1 MASPP
6 GLIPLPPNIGSITSS
21 QLIGTL
27 LNFFLFGTLFI
38 QVYVYNA
45 CFPKDRPAIKWL
57 VYSVFLG
64 MALCICFNAADAHY
78 WYGSG
83 FGDIIKFGLAHFAPL
98 YISIMGSVIALA
110 VQLFFCYRISVFR
123 SGAIWW
129 SAIIAAISF
138 LQAAGGMGA
147 GIKTFIASNEQH
159 DSERTVYIYLW
170 LVGDAVADLLI
181 AGTMT
186 HLLTKASEPQTQDII
201 RGVVRLLIETNTF
214 SASVAIIGLAL
225 FAGMPD
231 SNYWL
236 VPCMILPGI
245 YANTLLVLLNIR
257 AAPTQSHLRADYVS
271 AESQYASDGTFTAN
285 ASSAAHWKAAG
296 PATLRPLRGE
306 IDYAAGHT
314 PAEIPMDAFV
324 AAPNPHEEDAR
335 RVRLGSSAVK
345 SGAAEE
351 SGERVG
357 HEL

>member
-6 GLIPLPPNIGSITSS
+6 SLIPLPPNIGTITSP
-21 QLIGTL
+21 QLIATL

-38 QVYVYNA
+38 QVYVYHA
-45 CFPKDRPAIKWL
+45 CFPKDRLAIKRL
-57 VYSVFLG
+57 VYSVFLA
-64 MALCICFNAADAHY
+64 MALCTCFNGADVHY
-78 WYGSG
+78 WFGSG
-83 FGDIIKFGLAHFAPL
+83 FGDIIKLEHAHFAPV
-98 YISIMGSVIALA
+98 YMSIMGSLIALA

-123 SGAIWW
+123 SGAIRW
-129 SAIIAAISF
+129 SVIIAVISF
-138 LQAAGGMGA
+138 LQAVGGMGA
-147 GIKTFIASNEQH
+147 AIKAFISSNQQH
-159 DSERTVYIYLW
+159 DHAQTVLIYLW

-186 HLLTKASEPQTQDII
+186 QLLTKAPEPQTQDII

-225 FAGMPD
+225 FASMPGT
-231 SNYWL
+231 NYWL
-236 VPCMILPGI
+236 CPCMILPGI

-296 PATLRPLRGE
+296 PATLTPLRGE
-306 IDYAAGHT
+306 IDYDT

-335 RVRLGSSAVK
+335 RVSSGSSAVK